1 MTTYTEHFTLQT
13 DKRREIINITP
24 RVQAAVE
31 KSGITD
37 GIVMI
42 SPLHSNASVFI
53 NDDEPGLLQDIDEW
67 LQKLAPHRDDYRH
80 GAKHESNASVHLQG
94 LILPG
99 QTMVAVTGGKL
110 ELGAWR
116 QIFYVEVDGG
126 RPKRVVLKVVGV

>member
-80 GAKHESNASVHLQG
+80 GAKQESNASVHLQG

-110 ELGAWR
+110 ELGPGAKSSTSNSTAAA
-116 QIFYVEVDGG
+116 
-126 RPKRVVLKVVGV
+126 PSALC